1 MMDSV
6 GVNQFRDQLKAHVEK
21 VINEHIP
28 LRVTLRNGNDFV
40 VISAE
45 DWEREQETLYVLQ
58 NASLVQQI
66 AQSTETHH
74 QNQGYSP
81 TNEEID
87 EILSI

>member
-1 MMDSV
+1 MDSV
-6 GVNQFRDQLKAHVEK
+6 SVNQFRDQLKAHVEK

-28 LRVTLRNGNDFV
+28 LKVTRRNGKDFV

-45 DWEREQETLYVLQ
+45 DWEREQETLHILQ

-81 TNEEID
+81 TKKEVN
-87 EILSI
+87 EILSF

>member
-1 MMDSV
+1 MDSV
-6 GVNQFRDQLKAHVEK
+6 SVNQFRDQLKAHVEK

-28 LRVTLRNGNDFV
+28 LKVTRRNGNDFV

-45 DWEREQETLYVLQ
+45 DWEREQETLYILQ

-81 TNEEID
+81 TEEELN

>member
-1 MMDSV
+1 
-6 GVNQFRDQLKAHVEK
+6 
-21 VINEHIP
+21 
-28 LRVTLRNGNDFV
+28 

>member
-1 MMDSV
+1 MLSWLECTQTPYIL
-6 GVNQFRDQLKAHVEK
+6 GES
-21 VINEHIP
+21 
-28 LRVTLRNGNDFV
+28 RNGNDFV

-66 AQSTETHH
+66 AQSTQTHS

-81 TNEEID
+81 TTEEVD
-87 EILSI
+87 EILNI

>member
-1 MMDSV
+1 MKSV
-6 GVNQFRDQLKAHVEK
+6 SVNQFRDQLKTHVEK

-28 LRVTLRNGNDFV
+28 LKVTRSNGNDFV

-45 DWEREQETLYVLQ
+45 DWEREQERLYVLQ

-66 AQSTETHH
+66 AQSTQTHS

-81 TNEEID
+81 TTEEVD
-87 EILSI
+87 EILNI